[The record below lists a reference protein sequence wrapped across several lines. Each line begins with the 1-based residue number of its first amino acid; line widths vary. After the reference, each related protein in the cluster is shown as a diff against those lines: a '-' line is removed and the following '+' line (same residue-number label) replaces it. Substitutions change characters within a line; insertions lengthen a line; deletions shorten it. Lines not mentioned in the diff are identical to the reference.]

1 MDLFGIA
8 NLGRFRHIVTTLFK
22 YGFDDIAERLNIP
35 GKVLITKVS
44 AVGGEL
50 TTWQRLRLALEELGP
65 SFVKLGQ
72 ILSQRPDLLPLEL
85 VRELE
90 KLQDAVTPVP
100 TAEIVKVVEA
110 SLGAPLTEVFANFS
124 ETPLAAGSLAQVH
137 QAILISTS
145 EPVAVKVRRPEVEKT
160 IETDLHILETVIPY
174 LSEHFEFARTYNLPR
189 LFLELRR
196 ALLRELD
203 FSREARNMKIVAANF
218 SGHPEVFIPRVFD
231 PFCTDKVLTM
241 ELAAGT
247 KLKNFPE
254 STPERREK
262 LARGGLNIII
272 KQILDD
278 GFFHADPHP
287 GNLLIKDDDTVC
299 LLDWGSVGIMP
310 ERTRY
315 ELVDLIA
322 AITEKNAEK
331 ALDVMISFNVG
342 QGRPLDEPLLL
353 RDILEMIYSYHS
365 VPIGELNIRNLFSDI
380 NTLLRTHGLQLPS
393 DLALMFKAVVTAEGT
408 AHKLY
413 PGLNVIAEMQ
423 PYLSR
428 LSQER
433 WQPRSLLQQ
442 MGRQLRQFLRLQ
454 HDLPT
459 RLRSILER
467 IDRGQLTIR
476 FEHENLA
483 GFRHTLDNASNR
495 LAFSILTAAL
505 IIGSSMII
513 TTGVKPLLFG
523 YPAIGLIGYFISAI
537 LGLTVLINI
546 IRSRNL

>member
-1 MDLFGIA
+1 
-8 NLGRFRHIVTTLFK
+8 
-22 YGFDDIAERLNIP
+22 
-35 GKVLITKVS
+35 
-44 AVGGEL
+44 
-50 TTWQRLRLALEELGP
+50 P

-85 VRELE
+85 IRELE

-100 TAEIVKVVEA
+100 TAEIVMVVEA
-110 SLGAPLTEVFANFS
+110 SLGAQLTEVFANFS
-124 ETPLAAGSLAQVH
+124 EVPMAAGSLAQVH
-137 QAILISTS
+137 QAILVSTG
-145 EPVAVKVRRPEVEKT
+145 EAVAVKIRRPEVEKT
-160 IETDLHILETVIPY
+160 IETDLHILETAIPY
-174 LSEHFEFARTYNLPR
+174 LSEHFEFSRTYNLPR

-203 FSREARNMKIVAANF
+203 FSREARNMKIVAGNF
-218 SGHPEVFIPRVFD
+218 SGHLEVFIPRVLD

-241 ELAAGT
+241 ELAEGT
-247 KLKNFPE
+247 KLKNFPA

-262 LARGGLNIII
+262 LARSGLNIII

-287 GNLLIKDDDTVC
+287 GNLLIRDDDTVC

-310 ERTRY
+310 EQTRY
-315 ELVDLIA
+315 ELVDLIS
-322 AITEKNAEK
+322 AITEKNAGK
-331 ALDVMISFNVG
+331 ALDVLVSFTAG
-342 QGRPLDEPLLL
+342 QGRPVDEPLLL

-365 VPIGELNIRNLFSDI
+365 VPIGELNIKNFFTDI
-380 NTLLRTHGLQLPS
+380 NMLLRTHGLQLPS

-423 PYLSR
+423 PYLNR
-428 LSQER
+428 LNQER

-476 FEHENLA
+476 FEHEN
-483 GFRHTLDNASNR
+483 
-495 LAFSILTAAL
+495 
-505 IIGSSMII
+505 
-513 TTGVKPLLFG
+513 
-523 YPAIGLIGYFISAI
+523 
-537 LGLTVLINI
+537 
-546 IRSRNL
+546 